1 MGAVVSSAAGLAVVP
16 VAPGKCFQT
25 NEQGDLPT
33 CTRTDTGW
41 EVSYP
46 GAGPGSGP
54 GGGFA
59 AFFLFA
65 LLAGIA
71 FTVWK
76 VATARRMAR
85 DSGMDVGDATA
96 MTLLTDEGF
105 ESTYLASNLRG
116 QMTPRS
122 EAAPEAPPRD
132 SAERLR
138 QLESLRT
145 EGLITEEEYAQRRR
159 AILDAL

>member
-1 MGAVVSSAAGLAVVP
+1 MSSASS
-16 VAPGKCFQT
+16 APDKCFEQ
-25 NEQGDLPT
+25 NAQGDLPT
-33 CTRTDTGW
+33 CTNTGSGW

-46 GAGPGSGP
+46 DAGTPGGAGFGAV
-54 GGGFA
+54 FV
-59 AFFLFA
+59 LV

-76 VATARRMAR
+76 VTTARRMAR

-116 QMTPRS
+116 QMAPAATPAPAEPRS
-122 EAAPEAPPRD
+122 TEV
-132 SAERLR
+132 RLR
-138 QLESLRT
+138 ELESLRSQ
-145 EGLITEEEYAQRRR
+145 GLVTEEEYAERRR
-159 AILDAL
+159 SILDTL

>member
-1 MGAVVSSAAGLAVVP
+1 MGALVSSTLGSVQAPVP
-16 VAPGKCFQT
+16 PDKCFQT

-33 CTRTDTGW
+33 CTQTGTGW
-41 EVSYP
+41 QVSYP
-46 GAGPGSGP
+46 DSGTGPGE
-54 GGGFA
+54 GFA
-59 AFFLFA
+59 AFFVLA

-76 VATARRMAR
+76 VTTARRMAR

-96 MTLLTDEGF
+96 MTLLSDEGF

-116 QMTPRS
+116 QM
-122 EAAPEAPPRD
+122 AP

-138 QLESLRT
+138 ELESLRV
-145 EGLITEEEYAQRRR
+145 ERLITEEEYAERRR